1 MDTSSQFSHDRAQAP
16 TRLEQREEA
25 AADAGLAL
33 ALGVRGAE
41 IAAAVLVGLLIC
53 PPLLI
58 AAVVVIVPLV
68 AFAIVASLLAA
79 VLAAPFLLVRHLR
92 GHPVPHAAVYAHR
105 VRHAAHAIADLLP
118 HRIAREA
125 R

>member
-1 MDTSSQFSHDRAQAP
+1 MDTTSQFSHKSGQAA
-16 TRLEQREEA
+16 TRLEEREEA

-33 ALGVRGAE
+33 ALGLRAAE
-41 IAAAVLVGLLIC
+41 IAGAVLVGLLIC

-68 AFAIVASLLAA
+68 ASAIIASLLAA
-79 VLAAPFLLVRHLR
+79 VLAAPYLLVRHLR
-92 GHPVPHAAVYAHR
+92 GHQVPHATVYVHR
-105 VRHAAHAIADLLP
+105 ARHAAHAIADLLP
-118 HRIAREA
+118 HRIARAA